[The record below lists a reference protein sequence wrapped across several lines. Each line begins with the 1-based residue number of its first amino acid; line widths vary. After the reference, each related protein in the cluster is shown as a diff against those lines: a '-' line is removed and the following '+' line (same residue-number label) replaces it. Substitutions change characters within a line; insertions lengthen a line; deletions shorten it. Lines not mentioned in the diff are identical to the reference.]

1 VLIEMGRTKLLC
13 TATVDHA
20 VPPWLEGKGRGW
32 VTAEYGMLPGS
43 TQERKP
49 RERAGK
55 TDGRTSEVQ
64 RLIGRALRAVVDTEL
79 LGERTVWLDCDVL
92 EADGGT
98 RTAAITGAYVALVDA
113 VRSLEAEGL
122 KFAAPPV
129 RDSVSAVS
137 VGVVRGEALLDLCYR
152 EDSGAEVD
160 MNVVLTGRG
169 LIVEVQG
176 TAEKTPFDVN
186 RLMALYRLAEKGAV
200 ELRELQKQALA
211 K

>member
-129 RDSVSAVS
+129 RDSVAAVS

-186 RLMALYRLAEKGAV
+186 RLMALYRLAEKGAA